1 MLELT
6 LSEESVGESAPECV
20 NVSMSVREKVRE
32 RERKGERERERT
44 KRKKESVMKHFVDQS
59 EKLRNLQ
66 QHLYSVIPR

>member
-1 MLELT
+1 M
-6 LSEESVGESAPECV
+6 GE
-20 NVSMSVREKVRE
+20 RE
-32 RERKGERERERT
+32 RERKGQRERERVREKRTERERT

>member
-20 NVSMSVREKVRE
+20 NVSVSVREKVRE
-32 RERKGERERERT
+32 KDRERERT

-66 QHLYSVIPR
+66 QHFYSVIPR